1 MPPQAKPNAQD
12 SQYGNQDIVKIL
24 ASSEFHSAPAELQR
38 QVRERLGISAPAPA
52 PESSDLPIVRQHLPT
67 DYVRPRSPF
76 LRGLNWVLG
85 AAGPDPQYKNKTV
98 LQDLERAG
106 RETAERRWL
115 EDTRDPTRT
124 HAGAAFRQFSPRA
137 VADLAHL
144 LHGQGTAK
152 NAAMTALSFVPQAR
166 PIIGAIG
173 VVSGGKEAL
182 KPRQPEESQADYI
195 QRVLLGA
202 SQVAGSAALGK
213 SGRLRSAKSE
223 MEQRISRASYA
234 SGAEP
239 GTPNAL
245 RMTIP
250 DIMETVSQR
259 RMKLNT
265 VSDLARAVEATNER
279 FNTQMALAE
288 QPFANETVIPKA
300 AGDALRAA
308 ADELPKSAANEA
320 SQMRAAARQFDQ
332 PMTLRELGREM
343 RQQNKLWGTH
353 GGKTSL
359 ELSTAKTRAS
369 VAINDILR
377 KSLRDTYV
385 DFIESKYQGNPGIR
399 DMRLRQEQI
408 LKLRDMLGEYNRTTG
423 KVEKGQTEKL
433 EAAQAK
439 FKGGPSSADIH
450 GVASQHGVRGYL
462 RLPKGMRRGPETQA
476 NRAVKKAFRED
487 IGHRIP
493 RRKLTPLT
501 MKPGVS
507 PSAGPLA
514 PKLIPLDDPTFSNV
528 MSSRT
533 GRHQE
538 VPGESRGAEPEIES
552 LRRGASGK
560 PPIDIKPTADD
571 YTQAY
576 ENLGSAG
583 HGKAVEVEAK
593 RIASQRMSLTS
604 DVNTRAQVSDRIAE
618 AKRRTE
624 SLKRQAAV
632 AGTKHPEW
640 AERIRAA
647 EAKADA
653 AAKSGGDPEAAK
665 LKELAKPAG
674 DTGHL
679 ATATEELFPGRKF
692 HELSP
697 AEQSRAIQKSLE
709 HKFGEG
715 KKPSATAESKTSPLD
730 PYGTSKFTPE
740 QKAEWAK
747 AQQEHESALRHAD
760 SWKPYD
766 AQQADKMRKAAG
778 MRFAAEKRRISGK
791 LTTKE
796 ASNKAKYEAS
806 FHRGKKVTVRGQ
818 SGEVVGM
825 SFGKVRIRMA
835 DGKVISANQE
845 DVEDFKP

>member
-1 MPPQAKPNAQD
+1 MPPQDKSSAASD
-12 SQYGNQDIVKIL
+12 YGNQDIVKIL
-24 ASSEFHSAPAELQR
+24 ASPEFQSAPVELQR
-38 QVRERLGISAPAPA
+38 RVRERLGIAPTQ
-52 PESSDLPIVRQHLPT
+52 SMSDSVIRQREPG
-67 DYVRPRSPF
+67 DFIQPRSP
-76 LRGLNWVLG
+76 LRRGLNWVLG

-115 EDTRDPTRT
+115 EDSRDPTRT

-137 VADLAHL
+137 VADIAHL

-152 NAAMTALSFVPQAR
+152 NAAMTGLSLIPQAR

-259 RMKLNT
+259 GLKLNT
-265 VSDLARAVEATNER
+265 VSDLARAVETTNER

-320 SQMRAAARQFDQ
+320 AQMRAAAKQFDQ

-408 LKLRDMLGEYNRTTG
+408 LKLRDTLGEYNRTTG
-423 KVEKGQTEKL
+423 KVEKGQAEKL

-439 FKGGPSSADIH
+439 FKGGPSSSDIH

-476 NRAVKKAFRED
+476 NRAVKKAFSED

-493 RRKLTPLT
+493 RRKLNPLA
-501 MKPGVS
+501 MKPGARPPAS
-507 PSAGPLA
+507 PAAGSVTPPPTTPPLTPAQIRFQQNNPGSNVTTTAQTFQKTNGPRSPAGPLA
-514 PKLIPLDDPTFSNV
+514 RNIPQQV
-528 MSSRT
+528 
-533 GRHQE
+533 
-538 VPGESRGAEPEIES
+538 EPAIEAA
-552 LRRGASGK
+552 RRGASGE
-560 PPIDIKPTADD
+560 PPAP
-571 YTQAY
+571 
-576 ENLGSAG
+576 E
-583 HGKAVEVEAK
+583 
-593 RIASQRMSLTS
+593 R
-604 DVNTRAQVSDRIAE
+604 DVNTRAQVADRVAE

-647 EAKADA
+647 EAKANA
-653 AAKSGGDPEAAK
+653 TTKSPATEIELTITEEHRKKANLQLKQQHLDRMPASDFMSQAR
-665 LKELAKPAG
+665 KELNA
-674 DTGHL
+674 TGRQ
-679 ATATEELFPGRKF
+679 F
-692 HELSP
+692 
-697 AEQSRAIQKSLE
+697 
-709 HKFGEG
+709 
-715 KKPSATAESKTSPLD
+715 
-730 PYGTSKFTPE
+730 
-740 QKAEWAK
+740 
-747 AQQEHESALRHAD
+747 
-760 SWKPYD
+760 
-766 AQQADKMRKAAG
+766 
-778 MRFAAEKRRISGK
+778 
-791 LTTKE
+791 
-796 ASNKAKYEAS
+796 
-806 FHRGKKVTVRGQ
+806 
-818 SGEVVGM
+818 
-825 SFGKVRIRMA
+825 
-835 DGKVISANQE
+835 NQN
-845 DVEDFKP
+845 DVEVHAADLEMAATKKWMQQFKPDPADFESLARDIAQNKNRLHKNPKVE